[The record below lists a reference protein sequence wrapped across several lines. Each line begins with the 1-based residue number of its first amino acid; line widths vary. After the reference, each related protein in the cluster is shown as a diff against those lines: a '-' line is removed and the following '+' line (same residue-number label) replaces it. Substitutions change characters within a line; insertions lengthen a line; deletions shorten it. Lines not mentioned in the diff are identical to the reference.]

1 MLEIEKTVIEPE
13 VVVVAVAGRIQL
25 GRECQ
30 RVQWTLEELIQ
41 ADQKRVVLDLEKV
54 DYLDSAGVGILV
66 TCCGKM
72 EAAGGEI
79 LIACAQP
86 KVDDVFR
93 VSKLRHIMR
102 FYPTVAEAAGRWAS
116 A

>member
-1 MLEIEKTVIEPE
+1 MLAIEKAVIEPD
-13 VVVVAVAGRIQL
+13 VTVVAVDGRIQT

-41 ADQKRVVLDLEKV
+41 ADQKRVVLDLAKV

-72 EAAGGEI
+72 ESTGGEI

-93 VSKLRHIMR
+93 VSKLRHIMH
-102 FYPTVAEAAGRWAS
+102 FYPTADEAVRRWAS